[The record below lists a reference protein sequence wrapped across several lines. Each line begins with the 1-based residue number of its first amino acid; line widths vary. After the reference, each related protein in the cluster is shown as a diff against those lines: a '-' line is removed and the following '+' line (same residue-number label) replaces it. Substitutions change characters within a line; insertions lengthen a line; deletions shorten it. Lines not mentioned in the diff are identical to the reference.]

1 VNDTR
6 SRFVILLLGAPEIL
20 EGAERGKNRSTNP
33 YRVLS
38 LRRRHNLDLKK
49 KGEKKCING
58 HE

>member
-6 SRFVILLLGAPEIL
+6 ARFVILLLGAPEIL
-20 EGAERGKNRSTNP
+20 EGAERSQNRSTNP

-38 LRRRHNLDLKK
+38 LRRRDNLDLE
-49 KGEKKCING
+49 GRKKCIKD